1 MKPFL
6 GIDLTENKKN
16 EQPNGAEFLACKP
29 SAAMARSLET
39 SSEKADAAIES
50 AKLPKPL
57 RIIGYIC
64 SIVTLLLVGGIVRAS
79 VSIEEGYR
87 NAPALYWAAGICGFV
102 WLILWLWGK
111 QKSKTVLQAEE
122 STQSISHFEGVVN
135 AVYTEMAVPAGARDV
150 DILSFYYKM
159 KDGKVKVREKAMQM
173 APYLN
178 PEYKIFMDSENLYLA
193 DLEGKYAFPRT
204 AFVAIHTVKKHVRIM
219 GWNKTTPMNKGI
231 YTQYKLTA
239 DKYGCVHCNRY
250 HILEISHNGQ
260 TCGIYF
266 PCYELPVF
274 EKLTG
279 LQAQT
284 AQKA

>member
-29 SAAMARSLET
+29 SAAMAKSLET

-57 RIIGYIC
+57 RIISFIC

-87 NAPALYWAAGICGFV
+87 NAPALYWAAGICGII

-111 QKSKTVLQAEE
+111 QKSKAVLQTEE
-122 STQSISHFEGVVN
+122 STQTISHFEGVAN
-135 AVYTEMAVPAGARDV
+135 AVYAELAVPAGARDV
-150 DILSFYYKM
+150 DVLSFFYKL
-159 KDGKVKVREKAMQM
+159 KDGQVKVQEKTMQLGQ
-173 APYLN
+173 YFN
-178 PEYKIFMDSENLYLA
+178 PEFKIFMDSENLYLA
-193 DLEGKYAFPRT
+193 NLEGKYAFPRT
-204 AFVAIHTVKKHVRIM
+204 SFVAIHTVKKHVRIM
-219 GWNKTTPMNKGI
+219 GWNKQTPINKGI
-231 YTQYKLTA
+231 YKQFKLTT
-239 DKYGCVHCNRY
+239 DQYGCVHCKQY
-250 HILEISHNGQ
+250 HILELRHNGQ
-260 TCGIYF
+260 SYGIYI

-279 LQAQT
+279 LQAQ
-284 AQKA
+284 AEQNA